1 MTDST
6 NSYFARLL
14 PQLADRSRDAI
25 LGRLGFNCTPLRRH
39 LRALFS
45 RPYGDGSLLADP
57 TFEAVFGWR
66 QAECTLDSLSGGL
79 LHPRLVDALDRPP
92 KAEVEYCPG
101 GTQAKKEEKRPY
113 RFSRDSSPYTHQ
125 FKAWEILRQEKPQS
139 LIVTS
144 GTGSGKTECFMVP
157 ILDRLTRQLEQER
170 PPLVGVRAIFLY
182 PLNALINSQQERLRA
197 WTDFAGGDIR
207 FCLYNGNTP
216 EQVKAAN
223 RRKVPNEVLDREQL
237 RDNPPPILVTNA
249 TMLEYMLVR
258 AADASILEKSQGKLE
273 WVVLDEAHSYVGS
286 QAAELALLIRRV
298 LHGFGVKS
306 SQVRFVATSA
316 TIGDPNGEAGEKL
329 KRFLAEVAGID
340 MKQVHLVAGEREI
353 PALISAQSASTN
365 ESVNELP
372 PYEHAEVEA
381 HPLAR
386 RLRALFT
393 EKEGTAKVARLSE
406 VCRVLFGPAEPYNQ
420 SQQNLALH
428 WLDRLSGTISPTDKE
443 GKTGPAFLPLRAHIF
458 HQTLSGLWAC
468 ADPHC
473 TYRGCEGGELDDPA
487 WHFGKLYL
495 EPRKHCECGA
505 PVYELVA
512 CDDCG
517 EPFLLAVDSGSRL
530 LPRNQLS
537 AIDEFELDVEGGDDE
552 VESEV
557 EQEEQ
562 QESELSQV
570 LVVNRALNGCGE
582 EWVSKHNRTL
592 LDGPQAEEAIVLRL
606 QTGVDHCPCCQGN
619 REPGKRLFQE
629 ARIGAPFALSAL
641 LPQLLEYAPDEE
653 ECQAVELPY
662 RGRRLLTF
670 NDSRQGTARM
680 AARLQQESERSRV
693 RGLVY
698 HLALQR
704 GISKASAEA
713 NELLQ
718 EIHELEEDLK
728 YVHPE
733 RQASLSE
740 RIDTK
745 RKKFTELTESKPIP
759 FDELARELSQQ
770 GTDFT
775 RMLEHYRDD
784 VSRATFGAE
793 TGVLTLAKL
802 FLIREFGR
810 RPKRLNNLETMG
822 LVAVHYPAL
831 EKVTRAPEGL
841 TLVQW
846 KNLLKVTLDIFVRSG
861 GSLRIDEPTRH
872 WLGIPFPQN
881 WLIPADRVEK
891 KRGQRK
897 WPKTKNGNRL
907 NDRSMLVRL
916 LIYVLK
922 LDPESPCGE
931 DKIDDL
937 LRQAWTTLIDTNLK
951 LLVPSEAGH
960 YLPLEAL
967 AFAPISRAWICP
979 ITHRILDTTLDGIT
993 PYLPRQATDTTVK
1006 CTEVVIPTY
1015 DLPMG
1020 GDLAP
1025 MEQIQRAREW
1035 LAEQPEL
1042 ADLRERG
1049 IWSPLNDRAI
1059 ELAPYFTAAEHSAQ
1073 QPSIKLKQYES
1084 DFKHGKLNL
1093 LSCSTTM
1100 EMGIDIG
1107 GIGVVAMNNVP
1118 PHPANY
1124 LQRAGRAGRRQEAR
1138 SLAFTLCKSNPHDQS
1153 VFAKSDWPFTTPLPA
1168 PVVSLS
1174 SPVIVQRH
1182 VNSLVLSH
1190 FLRKES
1196 QGSGQDL
1203 IKLNCGWFFTP
1214 VDEAPVDRLLALCSE
1229 TAQIEDTLRQGL
1241 KQVVTGSVM
1250 ASHPTEKLL
1259 VSTSNHLHEVTKRWG
1274 GEWSSLCREEAQV
1287 CGAGEESPACIGVRL
1302 KKQRVEGE
1310 YLLREL
1316 ADQGFLP
1323 AYGFPTHI
1331 AAFDNLTAA
1340 KAKEIWRANKRERE
1354 KPKSERDDNR
1364 FRHREL
1370 ASRDTVIALR
1380 EYAPGAELVMDGLV
1394 YRSAGLTLNWKI
1406 PANAAGVNEVQNLR
1420 FAWRCKECASTG
1432 TSHLR
1437 EEASVCDHC
1446 GAKIEQGAI
1455 QEFIEPAGFTVDYY
1469 KEPHNDITTQSFIP
1483 VEQPWVSGNG
1493 EWQSLSNPTLG
1504 RFRVS
1509 TRGHIFHQSRGA
1521 NGLGYSLCLECGRAE
1536 PMTQEG
1542 APKSME
1548 KHLKL
1553 RGDTHSHKF
1562 KAQDD
1567 SWREVCP
1574 GGSQEWS
1581 IKNGISLGIET
1592 HTDVL
1597 EIQLANGFG
1606 MWLNDKEVALTLSIA
1621 MRDALAGLLGVRAEE
1636 LGCLVGSGRS
1646 ADGGVCR
1653 SILIFDHHAAGY
1665 ASSADEHM
1673 DRLFHKAK
1681 EHLHCPSNCDSACP
1695 HCVLD
1700 FDQRFNAE
1708 MLNRH
1713 RALEFLTDEWLDAFH
1728 LPPELRFFG
1737 EQSRAE
1743 YAGLESALLRQ
1754 ALGASAEHLRMFIGG
1769 DEADL
1774 GPSRLRSLIYRLTAS
1789 SIPVHLIV
1797 ASNTFTALSDEER
1810 YLLASLADAPG
1821 VTVYESLS
1829 EARIGNGWLLA
1840 EAVGKDSSRGWAV
1853 GLAEAQRADGEW
1865 GVASPL
1871 VTGAMQPTE
1880 HGNRTL
1886 SPADI
1891 RPANSTVG
1899 DRLIHIRDE
1908 FNGDLQ
1914 SFGQRFWSLLAEEY
1928 PPLAKL
1934 LDSDTDV
1941 ASVHYHDRYLF
1952 APLPVAML
1960 INLIESLR
1968 DRVGRERWSDT
1979 QVEVVTTAQPTSGGY
1994 GNCGLIWSN
2003 WTDMQL
2009 RDAAIEFGF
2018 DYIQVQSRVRSKEK
2032 RETEHGRLF
2041 EVLFKNGQTL
2051 HVRLDQGLGYWR
2063 VERKAGHRAENNRFD
2078 FSAESVDQA
2087 EKLAMLDVPIVGLKH
2102 PTQVMLSMV

>member
-1 MTDST
+1 
-6 NSYFARLL
+6 
-14 PQLADRSRDAI
+14 
-25 LGRLGFNCTPLRRH
+25 
-39 LRALFS
+39 
-45 RPYGDGSLLADP
+45 
-57 TFEAVFGWR
+57 
-66 QAECTLDSLSGGL
+66 
-79 LHPRLVDALDRPP
+79 
-92 KAEVEYCPG
+92 
-101 GTQAKKEEKRPY
+101 
-113 RFSRDSSPYTHQ
+113 
-125 FKAWEILRQEKPQS
+125 
-139 LIVTS
+139 
-144 GTGSGKTECFMVP
+144 
-157 ILDRLTRQLEQER
+157 
-170 PPLVGVRAIFLY
+170 
-182 PLNALINSQQERLRA
+182 
-197 WTDFAGGDIR
+197 
-207 FCLYNGNTP
+207 
-216 EQVKAAN
+216 
-223 RRKVPNEVLDREQL
+223 LDREQL

-258 AADASILEKSQGKLE
+258 AADATILEKSHGKLE

-298 LHGFGVKS
+298 LHGFGVKP

-329 KRFLAEVAGID
+329 KRFLAEVAGVD
-340 MKQVHLVAGEREI
+340 MRQVHLVAGEREI
-353 PALISAQSASTN
+353 PALTLAQSGTTS

-372 PYEHAEVEA
+372 PSEYATVAA

-393 EKEGTAKVARLSE
+393 EKEGTAKVARLTE
-406 VCRVLFGPAEPYNQ
+406 VCRILFGSVEPYNQ
-420 SQQNLALH
+420 AQQVLALR
-428 WLDRLSGTISPTDKE
+428 WLDHLSGTISPTDQE
-443 GKTGPAFLPLRAHIF
+443 GKIGPTFLPLRAHLF

-473 TYRGCEGGELDDPA
+473 IHRGDEGGELDDPA
-487 WHFGKLYL
+487 WPFGKLYL
-495 EPRKHCECGA
+495 EPRKHCKCGA

-517 EPFLLAVDSGSRL
+517 EPFLLAVDSGTHL
-530 LPRNQLS
+530 LPRNPPS
-537 AIDEFELDVEGGDDE
+537 VIDEFELDVESEDGE
-552 VESEV
+552 EESDI
-557 EQEEQ
+557 EQEELLVG
-562 QESELSQV
+562 ELSQV
-570 LVVNRALNGCGE
+570 LVVNRILDNCRE
-582 EWVSKHNRTL
+582 EWVEKQSRVL
-592 LDGPQAEEAIVLRL
+592 MDGPRDDEAIPLRI
-606 QTGVDHCPCCQGN
+606 QSGTDHCPCCQGKQ
-619 REPGKRLFQE
+619 EPGRRLFQE
-629 ARIGAPFALSAL
+629 ARIGAPFALSSL
-641 LPQLLEYAPDEE
+641 LPQLLEYAPDEV
-653 ECQAVELPY
+653 ECRAIELPCQ
-662 RGRRLLTF
+662 GRRLLTF
-670 NDSRQGTARM
+670 NDSRQGSARM
-680 AARLQQESERSRV
+680 AARLQQEAERSRV

-704 GISKASAEA
+704 GSSKASAEKD
-713 NELLQ
+713 ELLHEIQ
-718 EIHELEEDLK
+718 EHEEDLK
-728 YVHPE
+728 YVRPE
-733 RQASLSE
+733 RQGSLSA
-740 RIDTK
+740 RIDAK
-745 RKKFTELTESKPIP
+745 RQKLTELLEPKPIP

-770 GTDFT
+770 STDFS
-775 RMLEHYRDD
+775 RMFEHYRDD

-793 TGVLTLAKL
+793 TGMLTLAKL
-802 FLIREFGR
+802 FLVREFGR

-831 EKVTRAPEGL
+831 KNVTKAPENMSL
-841 TLVQW
+841 EQW
-846 KNLLKVTLDIFVRSG
+846 HNLLKITLDIFIRSG
-861 GSLRIDEPTRH
+861 GSLRIDHEMRH
-872 WLGIPFPQN
+872 WLGIPFPQK
-881 WLIPADRVEK
+881 WLIPADREEK
-891 KRGQRK
+891 RKDQRK
-897 WPKTKNGNRL
+897 WPQTLIRTKKGKYL
-907 NDRSMLVRL
+907 NERSMLVRL
-916 LIYVLK
+916 LSYFLK
-922 LDPESPCGE
+922 VAPESPAGE
-931 DKIDDL
+931 DRIDTI
-937 LRQAWTTLIDTNLK
+937 LRQAWMTLTDPSLK

-960 YLPLEAL
+960 FLPLEAL
-967 AFAPISRAWICP
+967 AFAPIAHGWICP
-979 ITHRILDTTLDGIT
+979 VTRRILDTTLNGIT
-993 PYLPRQATDTTVK
+993 PYLPRKATDITAK
-1006 CTEVVIPTY
+1006 CEAVRIPLY

-1020 GDLAP
+1020 GDLTP
-1025 MEQIQRAREW
+1025 MAQIQRAREW
-1035 LAEQPEL
+1035 LAEQTEL
-1042 ADLRERG
+1042 SELRERG

-1073 QPSIKLKQYES
+1073 QPSIKLKQYEN

-1153 VFAKSDWPFTTPLPA
+1153 VFAKSDWPFTTPLPS
-1168 PVVSLS
+1168 PVVSLNS
-1174 SPVIVQRH
+1174 QVIVQRH

-1190 FLRKES
+1190 FLRQES

-1214 VDEAPVDRLLALCSE
+1214 VSEAPVDRLMALCSD
-1229 TAQIEDTLRQGL
+1229 TTKIDDTLSQGIN
-1241 KQVVTGSVM
+1241 QVVTGSVM
-1250 ASHPTEKLL
+1250 ASHPAEKLL
-1259 VSTSNHLHEVTKRWG
+1259 ISTSSHLHEVTKRWV
-1274 GEWSSLCREEAQV
+1274 GEWSLLCREEAQV
-1287 CGAGEESPACIGVRL
+1287 CCSGEESPACIGVIL

-1331 AAFDNLTAA
+1331 AAFDNLTVT
-1340 KAKEIWRANKRERE
+1340 KAKEIWRAKKRERE

-1364 FRHREL
+1364 FRRREL
-1370 ASRDTVIALR
+1370 ASRDTVTALR

-1406 PANAAGVNEVQNLR
+1406 PANAAGVKEVQNLR

-1432 TSHLR
+1432 SSHLR
-1437 EEASVCDHC
+1437 EEENVCGQC
-1446 GAKIEQGAI
+1446 GTKIEKSAI

-1493 EWQSLSNPTLG
+1493 EWQSLSKRTLG
-1504 RFRVS
+1504 RFRVT

-1562 KAQDD
+1562 KMRDD

-1581 IKNGISLGIET
+1581 IKEGISLGIEA

-1597 EIQLANGFG
+1597 EIQLANSFG
-1606 MWLNDKEVALTLSIA
+1606 VWLNDKEVALTLSIA

-1636 LGCLVGSGRS
+1636 LGCHIDSGRS

-1653 SILIFDHHAAGY
+1653 SIFIFDYHAAGY
-1665 ASSADEHM
+1665 ASSAGEYM
-1673 DRLFHKAK
+1673 DSLFKKARDR
-1681 EHLHCPSNCDSACP
+1681 LHCPSNCDSACP
-1695 HCVLD
+1695 HCILD

-1708 MLNRH
+1708 LLNRH
-1713 RALEFLTDEWLDAFH
+1713 QAIDFLTNEWLAALS
-1728 LPPELRFFG
+1728 LPQDLRFFG
-1737 EQSRAE
+1737 EPSRAE
-1743 YAGLESALLRQ
+1743 YAGLEGALLHQ
-1754 ALGASAEHLRMFIGG
+1754 ALGASAEQEHLHIFIGG

-1774 GPSRLRSLIYRLTAS
+1774 GPSPLRSLIYRLTAS

-1797 ASNTFTALSDEER
+1797 ASHTLTAFSDEER

-1821 VTVYESLS
+1821 VTVYESSS

-1840 EAVGKDSSRGWAV
+1840 EAVHQDSSRGWAV
-1853 GLAEAQRADGEW
+1853 GIAEAQRADSEW
-1865 GVASPL
+1865 GVARPL
-1871 VTGAMQPTE
+1871 VTGTMQPTA
-1880 HGNRTL
+1880 HGNRIL
-1886 SPADI
+1886 SPAAI
-1891 RPANSTVG
+1891 RPANSAVG
-1899 DRLIHIRDE
+1899 DRLIHVRDE

-1914 SFGQRFWSLLAEEY
+1914 SFGQCFWSLLAKEY

-1934 LDSDTDV
+1934 LNSDADV

-1968 DRVGRERWSDT
+1968 DRVGHSRWSST
-1979 QVEVVTTAQPTSGGY
+1979 HVEVITTAQPTFGGY
-1994 GNCGLIWSN
+1994 GNRGLIWSN
-2003 WTDMQL
+2003 WTDMRL
-2009 RDAAIEFGF
+2009 RDDAIEFGF
-2018 DYIQVQSRVRSKEK
+2018 DYIQVQGRVRSKEK
-2032 RETEHGRLF
+2032 RQTEHGRLL
-2041 EVLFKNGQTL
+2041 EVLFKNGESL

-2063 VERKAGHRAENNRFD
+2063 VGRKAGHRAESNRFD

-2087 EKLAMLDVPIVGLKH
+2087 EKLAMLDVPIVGCEH
-2102 PTQVMLSMV
+2102 PTQIMLSTIKGAT

>member
-1 MTDST
+1 MPDSSD
-6 NSYFARLL
+6 SYFARLL
-14 PQLADRSRDAI
+14 PQLVDRSRDAI
-25 LGRLGFNCTPLRRH
+25 LGRLGFNCTPLQRH
-39 LRALFS
+39 LHALFS
-45 RPYGDGSLLADP
+45 RPYGKGSLLAEP

-92 KAEVEYCPG
+92 LAEVEYCPG

-113 RFSRDSSPYTHQ
+113 RFSRDNSPYTHQ
-125 FKAWEILRQEKPQS
+125 IEAWDILSQETPQS
-139 LIVTS
+139 LIVAS

-157 ILDRLTRQLEQER
+157 ILDRLTRQVDSQR
-170 PPLVGVRAIFLY
+170 TPLVGVRALFLY

-216 EQVKAAN
+216 EQVKAES

-237 RDNPPPILVTNA
+237 RDNPPPIMVTNPV
-249 TMLEYMLVR
+249 MLEYMLVR
-258 AADASILEKSQGKLE
+258 AADASILEKSRGKLE

-286 QAAELALLIRRV
+286 KAAELALLIRRV
-298 LHGFGVKS
+298 LHGFGVKP
-306 SQVRFVATSA
+306 SQVRFIATSA
-316 TIGDPNGEAGEKL
+316 TIGEAGEKL

-340 MKQVHLVAGEREI
+340 MKQVHLVAGERDI
-353 PALISAQSASTN
+353 PALISAQSASTS
-365 ESVNELP
+365 ESFNDLP
-372 PYEHAEVEA
+372 PSEHAAVAA
-381 HPLAR
+381 HPFAR

-406 VCRVLFGPAEPYNQ
+406 VCRVLFGPADSYNQ
-420 SQQNLALH
+420 AQQNLALR
-428 WLDRLSGTISPTDKE
+428 WLDRLSGTMSPSDQE
-443 GKTGPAFLPLRAHIF
+443 GKIGSAFLPLRAHLF

-473 TYRGCEGGELDDPA
+473 THRGSEGGELDAPA
-487 WHFGKLYL
+487 WPFGKLYL
-495 EPRKHCECGA
+495 EPRKHCQCGA

-530 LPRNQLS
+530 LPRSQIS

-552 VESEV
+552 IESDI

-562 QESELSQV
+562 PENELSQV
-570 LVVNRALNGCGE
+570 LVVNRPLNGCGE
-582 EWVSKHNRTL
+582 EWVAKQNRAL
-592 LDGPQAEEAIVLRL
+592 LDGPQAEDAIALRL
-606 QTGVDHCPCCQGN
+606 QAGVDHCPCCQGN
-619 REPGKRLFQE
+619 RGPGKRLFQE

-641 LPQLLEYAPDEE
+641 LPQLLEYAPDEK
-653 ECQAVELPY
+653 ECSAIELPY

-680 AARLQQESERSRV
+680 AARLQQESERSRI

-704 GISKASAEA
+704 GILNATAEA
-713 NELLQ
+713 DALLQ
-718 EIHELEEDLK
+718 EIHDLEEDLK
-728 YVHPE
+728 YVRPE
-733 RQASLSE
+733 RYASLSE
-740 RIDTK
+740 RIEAK
-745 RKKFTELTESKPIP
+745 RKQHAELIELKPIP

-775 RMLEHYRDD
+775 RMLAHYRDD
-784 VSRATFGAE
+784 ISRATFGGE
-793 TGVLTLAKL
+793 TGAINLAKL
-802 FLIREFGR
+802 FLVREFGR

-831 EKVTRAPEGL
+831 EKVVKAPEGL
-841 TLVQW
+841 MLVQW
-846 KNLLKVTLDIFVRSG
+846 KSLLKVTLDIFVRSG
-861 GSLRIDEPTRH
+861 GSLRIDEPTRY

-881 WLIPADRVEK
+881 WLISADRGEK
-891 KRGQRK
+891 DRNQRK
-897 WPKTKNGNRL
+897 WPRAFIKTKKGKHL

-916 LIYVLK
+916 LSYAFK
-922 LDPESPCGE
+922 LDPETPYGE
-931 DKIDDL
+931 DKIDSL
-937 LRQAWTTLIDTNLK
+937 LRQAWTTLTDTNLK
-951 LLVPSEAGH
+951 LLVPRGDGGH
-960 YLPLEAL
+960 YLPLTAL
-967 AFAPISRAWICP
+967 AFAPISRGWICP

-993 PYLPRQATDTTVK
+993 PYLPRQAADATAK
-1006 CTEVVIPTY
+1006 CTEVEIPLY

-1035 LAEQPEL
+1035 LSEQPGL
-1042 ADLRERG
+1042 AELRERG

-1084 DFKHGKLNL
+1084 AFKHGELNL

-1168 PVVSLS
+1168 PEISLN

-1190 FLRKES
+1190 FLHQES
-1196 QGSGQDL
+1196 KGSGQDL

-1214 VDEAPVDRLLALCSE
+1214 MDEAPVDRLLVLCSG
-1229 TAQIEDTLRQGL
+1229 TAKIDNTLRQGI
-1241 KQVVTGSVM
+1241 KQVVSGSVM
-1250 ASHPTEKLL
+1250 ASYRTEKLL
-1259 VSTSNHLHEVTKRWG
+1259 VSTFNHLHEVTKRWG
-1274 GEWSSLCREEAQV
+1274 SEWSSLCREEAQV
-1287 CGAGEESPACIGVRL
+1287 CSSGEENPSCIGVRL
-1302 KKQRVEGE
+1302 KKRRVEGE
-1310 YLLREL
+1310 NLLREL

-1331 AAFDNLTAA
+1331 AAFDNLTAT
-1340 KAKEIWRANKRERE
+1340 KAKEIWQANKRERE
-1354 KPKSERDDNR
+1354 KPKSERDDNP

-1370 ASRDTVIALR
+1370 ASRDTVTALR

-1406 PANAAGVNEVQNLR
+1406 PANAVGVKEVQNLR

-1432 TSHLR
+1432 TNHLR
-1437 EEASVCDHC
+1437 EEASVCGHC
-1446 GAKIEQGAI
+1446 GAEIDQGAI

-1469 KEPHNDITTQSFIP
+1469 TEPDNDITTQSFIP

-1493 EWQSLSNPTLG
+1493 EWQSLSNTTLG

-1509 TRGHIFHQSRGA
+1509 TRGHIFHQSCGA

-1542 APKSME
+1542 APNSME
-1548 KHLKL
+1548 THLKL
-1553 RGDTHSHKF
+1553 RG
-1562 KAQDD
+1562 ARDD
-1567 SWREVCP
+1567 NGREVCP

-1581 IKNGISLGIET
+1581 IKNGISLGIDA

-1606 MWLNDKEVALTLSIA
+1606 VWLNDKGVALTLSIA
-1621 MRDALAGLLGVRAEE
+1621 IRDALAGLLGVRAEE
-1636 LGCLVGSGRS
+1636 LGSLVGPGRS

-1665 ASSADEHM
+1665 ASSAGDHM
-1673 DRLFHKAK
+1673 DTLFDKARDRLQ
-1681 EHLHCPSNCDSACP
+1681 CPSKCDSACP

-1708 MLNRH
+1708 LLNRH
-1713 RALEFLTDEWLDAFH
+1713 QALDFLTAEWLEALS
-1728 LPPELRFFG
+1728 LPQNLRFFG
-1737 EQSRAE
+1737 EQSRSE
-1743 YAGLESALLRQ
+1743 YAGLEGALLRQ
-1754 ALGASAEHLRMFIGG
+1754 TLGIHAEHLRIFIGG
-1769 DEADL
+1769 DESDL
-1774 GPSRLRSLIYRLTAS
+1774 GPSPLRGLIYRLTAS
-1789 SIPVHLIV
+1789 SMPVHLIV
-1797 ASNTFTALSDEER
+1797 ASRTLTTLSDEER

-1821 VTVYESLS
+1821 VTVYESPS
-1829 EARIGNGWLLA
+1829 EARVGSGWLLA
-1840 EAVGKDSSRGWAV
+1840 EAVGQDSSRGWAV
-1853 GLAEAQRADGEW
+1853 AKPEAQQADPEWGLART
-1865 GVASPL
+1865 L
-1871 VTGAMQPTE
+1871 VTGDMSPTV
-1880 HGNRTL
+1880 HGDRAL
-1886 SPADI
+1886 SPQDI
-1891 RPANSTVG
+1891 RPVKSAGG
-1899 DRLIHIRDE
+1899 DRLLHIQDE
-1908 FNGDLQ
+1908 LNGNLQ
-1914 SFGQRFWSLLAEEY
+1914 GFGGRFWSLLAEKY

-1934 LDSDTDV
+1934 LDSDADIV
-1941 ASVHYHDRYLF
+1941 SVHYNDRYLF
-1952 APLPVAML
+1952 SPLPVAML

-1968 DRVGRERWSDT
+1968 DRVGRARWTDT
-1979 QVEVVTTAQPTSGGY
+1979 QVEVVTTTRPTSGSGGY
-1994 GNCGLIWSN
+1994 GNRGLLWSN
-2003 WTDMQL
+2003 WADMQL
-2009 RDAAIEFGF
+2009 RDEAIEFGF
-2018 DYIQVQSRVRSKEK
+2018 DYVQVQCHVCSKEK
-2032 RETEHGRLF
+2032 QETEHGRLL
-2041 EVLFKNGQTL
+2041 EVLFNDGQSL
-2051 HVRLDQGLGYWR
+2051 QLRLDQGFGYWR
-2063 VERKAGHRAENNRFD
+2063 VGRANGHRAELNRFD
-2078 FSAESVDQA
+2078 FSSGSVDQA
-2087 EKLAMLDVPIVGLKH
+2087 ERLATLDVPIVGLAH
-2102 PTQVMLSMV
+2102 TTQIMLSHYTRR